1 MTPAH
6 NHNKHDA
13 HDHNA
18 DPKKPLRPC
27 AIASKK
33 PVSLNKRIRPY
44 DSRP

>member
-18 DPKKPLRPC
+18 DPKKTFAPLRHRV
-27 AIASKK
+27 KK
-33 PVSLNKRIRPY
+33 TRIPQQE
-44 DSRP
+44 DTPL